1 MLVPCSAHH
10 NSATSNWHS
19 GVAFHN
25 LPVLYPLF
33 SFRHLGG
40 SIGWLSIIYAV
51 DPLFRISHLELALRG
66 GFSAVSASEWNFCA
80 SFLSPSGP
88 SLLSPFP
95 RSASSRWQL
104 VGWRVACQYCSVD
117 LEVGAVNLAVSP
129 LQHGLACGERISCG
143 VGGSVMACGF

>member
-1 MLVPCSAHH
+1 MALKYSRFRPPFRALER
-10 NSATSNWHS
+10 S
-19 GVAFHN
+19 GGV
-25 LPVLYPLF
+25 Y
-33 SFRHLGG
+33 RGG
-40 SIGWLSIIYAV
+40 GDVRKCPECPFYA
-51 DPLFRISHLELALRG
+51 IAGLELALRG